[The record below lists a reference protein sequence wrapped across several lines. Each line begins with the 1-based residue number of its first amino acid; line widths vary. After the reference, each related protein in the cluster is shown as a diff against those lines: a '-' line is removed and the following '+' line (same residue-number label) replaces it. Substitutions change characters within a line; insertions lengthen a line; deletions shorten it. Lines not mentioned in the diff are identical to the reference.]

1 MAQDKRITP
10 AEQLLS
16 FWGDQNH
23 TVTELFMVLYKYVLH
38 LYDKIPKIQRKKYHM
53 THKKSTLRNLK

>member
-23 TVTELFMVLYKYVLH
+23 TVTELFMVLYKYVLP
-38 LYDKIPKIQRKKYHM
+38 LYDEIPWNR
-53 THKKSTLRNLK
+53 S